1 MLVVGSEGKKKPRQ
15 ALRFWRDALLL
26 EEVLHGVLWEA
37 A

>member
-1 MLVVGSEGKKKPRQ
+1 MLAVGSEGKKKPRQ
-15 ALRFWRDALLL
+15 VLRFWRDGLFL